1 MSVQKLFVYLHNISG
16 AMAENCRQYCEK
28 GNEQLWPLGDIGGQQ
43 MVHVDA
49 SLKNVKVNIFL

>member
-1 MSVQKLFVYLHNISG
+1 
-16 AMAENCRQYCEK
+16 MAENCRQYCEK

-49 SLKNVKVNIFL
+49 SLKNVKVNIFYNKEGVDIG